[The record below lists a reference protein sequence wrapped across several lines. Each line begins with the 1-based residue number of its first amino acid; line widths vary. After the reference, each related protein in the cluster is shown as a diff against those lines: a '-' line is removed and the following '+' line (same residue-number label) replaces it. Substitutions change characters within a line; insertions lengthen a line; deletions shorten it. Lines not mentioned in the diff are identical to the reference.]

1 MSAQATGGWLIGFG
15 ALVVFAVGLLAAG
28 RPRLHLFEG
37 RGDKRR
43 DRLSFAV
50 GTTGLLSGAVGSVV
64 LAVAAAPAPRLVF
77 VTALGAAALVYC
89 FLAVRVHQLWVQHA
103 TEAGQAFR
111 HDQGNKRAQW
121 EVECALRCARWRWAL
136 AHPFTATSAEDWPDA
151 WAVPRIGERP
161 PRRFPEADFATYA
174 KLTSCD
180 PNIAEVHADLLPV
193 ALRDVVQD
201 ATAAG
206 FDVLQTQCHLLFYP
220 PSSNERPISCPF
232 HQRSGIV
239 QNLRR
244 KRLLRRM
251 AHHGLPAGR
260 TPRPRLHA
268 FR

>member
-50 GTTGLLSGAVGSVV
+50 GTRRGCSVEPS
-64 LAVAAAPAPRLVF
+64 AAWFSPSLPCLRRAWCSHSTR
-77 VTALGAAALVYC
+77 AAALVYC

-121 EVECALRCARWRWAL
+121 EVECALHCARWRWAL
-136 AHPFTATSAEDWPDA
+136 AHPFTATSAEDWPEA

-180 PNIAEVHADLLPV
+180 PNIAEVHADLLPA

-220 PSSNERPISCPF
+220 SSSNERPISCPF

-251 AHHGLPAGR
+251 GS
-260 TPRPRLHA
+260 RLMS
-268 FR
+268 RGI